1 VHDQSAP
8 APTSDRY
15 TDSRFDDRRYGVLR
29 ARLGHLCRHRP
40 LNAHSR
46 VSDGVE
52 LLRSLTHRPSS
63 SRSSLPWFCVDSTMV
78 MAHWSASRPTLSA
91 DSSRCGTQMLD
102 WYFVSVVLTTS
113 RMHSS
118 AYIGCEC
125 PKGLF
130 SRSPCRLIGLS
141 MAMPHST
148 YGCSHRSPTSPLD
161 KDCGLL
167 HLTIYSFLS
176 SDCLLLDVAPSLSP
190 ALAHGTTYQSTSP
203 QHHLCSPSEND

>member
-1 VHDQSAP
+1 VVHDQSAP

-91 DSSRCGTQMLD
+91 DSSRFRTQRHD
-102 WYFVSVVLTTS
+102 WYSVSVDPIIS

-118 AYIGCEC
+118 ASIGCEC

-130 SRSPCRLIGLS
+130 SRSPCSHIELS
-141 MAMPHST
+141 
-148 YGCSHRSPTSPLD
+148 YGSSHRSPTSH
-161 KDCGLL
+161 LL
-167 HLTIYSFLS
+167 QLHGVL
-176 SDCLLLDVAPSLSP
+176 VATVS
-190 ALAHGTTYQSTSP
+190 
-203 QHHLCSPSEND
+203 